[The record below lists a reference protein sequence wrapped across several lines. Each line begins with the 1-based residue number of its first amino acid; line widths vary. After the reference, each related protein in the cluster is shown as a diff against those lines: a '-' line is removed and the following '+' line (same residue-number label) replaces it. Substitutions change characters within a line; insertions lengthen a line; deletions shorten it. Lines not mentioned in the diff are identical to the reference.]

1 MTSPSS
7 RPATSSI
14 AVVGAGCFGAWT
26 AHHLAR
32 AGGDVTLVDAH
43 GPANSR
49 ASSGGHTR
57 LIRMGYGSEEIYTRW
72 SLDSLQQWKAL
83 AERTSSTLF
92 HQTGVLWL
100 ARAADPLAAATLA
113 TLERVGVAH
122 ERLVQPQLAARWP
135 QVVFDAGDSAILE
148 PHSGVLM
155 ARRAVRVLVGDL
167 VGRGVRYLPAAARPP
182 AAADGRVDSIETL
195 DGRTCRGATFVFACG
210 PWLPALFP
218 DLLGDRI
225 FTSRQEVLYFGCP
238 AGDLRFTSAALPA
251 WIEFGAEIYG
261 VPDIDGRGFK
271 VSVDRHGP
279 TFDPETGSRVAGETL
294 PEARAYL
301 ARRFPA
307 LAGAPLVA
315 AEVCQYENTSNG
327 DFLIDRH
334 PAFDNVWLVGGG
346 SGHGFKHGPAVGEY
360 AARLILEGAAPD
372 DRFRLAAKQPVQQR
386 TVF

>member
-1 MTSPSS
+1 MD
-7 RPATSSI
+7 RI
-14 AVVGAGCFGAWT
+14 VVVGAGCFGAWT
-26 AHHLAR
+26 AHHLAL
-32 AGGDVTLVDAH
+32 AGHDVTLLDAH

-57 LIRMGYGSEEIYTRW
+57 LSRMGYGAEEIYTRW

-100 ARAADPLAAATLA
+100 ARDGDPLAAATLA
-113 TLERVGVAH
+113 TLERIGVAH
-122 ERLVQPQLAARWP
+122 QPLSQQQLELRWP
-135 QVVFDAGDSAILE
+135 QVAFGADDRAILE

-155 ARRAVRVLVGDL
+155 ARRAVRALVGDL
-167 VGRGVRYLPAAARPP
+167 VSSGVRYIPAAARAP
-182 AAADGRVDSIETL
+182 AAANGRVESIETI
-195 DGRTCRGATFVFACG
+195 DGQICGGAAFVFACG

-238 AGDLRFTSAALPA
+238 PGDLRFTSAALPA
-251 WIEFGAEIYG
+251 WIDFTAEIYG
-261 VPDIDGRGFK
+261 VADIDARGFK
-271 VSVDRHGP
+271 ISVDRHGAG
-279 TFDPETGSRVAGETL
+279 FDPERGSRVAGETL

-334 PAFDNVWLVGGG
+334 PGFENVWLVGGG

-360 AARLILEGAAPD
+360 AARLILEGAASEE
-372 DRFRLAAKQPVQQR
+372 RFRLTTKQRVQHR
-386 TVF
+386 RVF

>member
-1 MTSPSS
+1 MD
-7 RPATSSI
+7 RI
-14 AVVGAGCFGAWT
+14 VVVGAGSFGAWT

-32 AGGDVTLVDAH
+32 AGRDVTLLDAH

-57 LIRMGYGSEEIYTRW
+57 VIRMGYGAEEIYSRW
-72 SLDSLQQWKAL
+72 SVDSLHQWKAL

-100 ARAADPLAAATLA
+100 ARDRDALALATLA
-113 TLERVGVAH
+113 TLERIGVAH
-122 ERLVQPQLAARWP
+122 ERVSRPHLQSRWP
-135 QVVFDAGDSAILE
+135 QVAFDADDWAILE
-148 PHSGVLM
+148 PRSGVLM
-155 ARRAVRVLVGDL
+155 ASRAVRVLVGDL
-167 VGRGVRYLPAAARPP
+167 VSRGVRYIPAAARPP
-182 AAADGRVDSIETL
+182 AAANARVESIETI
-195 DGRTCRGATFVFACG
+195 DGLICRGAAFVFACG

-238 AGDLRFTSAALPA
+238 PGDLRFTSAALPA
-251 WIEFGAEIYG
+251 WIEFAAEIYG
-261 VPDIDGRGFK
+261 VPDIDARGFK
-271 VSVDRHGP
+271 VSVDRHGAR
-279 TFDPETGSRVAGETL
+279 FDPETGSRVAGETL

-301 ARRFPA
+301 GRRFPA
-307 LAGAPLVA
+307 LAGAPLVT

-334 PAFDNVWLVGGG
+334 PGFENVWLVGGG
-346 SGHGFKHGPAVGEY
+346 SGHGFKHGPAVGAH
-360 AARLILEGAAPD
+360 AAQVILEGAAPQA
-372 DRFRLAAKQPVQQR
+372 RFRLATKQPVQQR